1 MIMRTT
7 LLFLLLLVPAL
18 SPAQSPDDLFDRAED
33 ACLAVRTAVAEHSSD
48 KVMQA
53 MERISE
59 IPFRQLTL
67 TPVDTEGA
75 APLRGH
81 LQFNAAYLD
90 SLLLHDLDMGLI
102 QVEGAFKMRGGSD
115 ALRCAHHAVE
125 SGHSLTFAMQ
135 AAGMQRLL
143 VVAESGGLVNLY
155 VDDKANGRKLRDATD
170 EGKEA
175 CRLDWRLAKAGT
187 LCFTVENK
195 SDHAV
200 SFIVI
205 SN

>member
-1 MIMRTT
+1 MTMRTT

-48 KVMQA
+48 KVMLA

-102 QVEGAFKMRGGSD
+102 QMEGAFKMRGGSD

>member
-1 MIMRTT
+1 MTMRTT

>member
-1 MIMRTT
+1 MLMRNI
-7 LLFLLLLVPAL
+7 LLSILFVVPAL
-18 SPAQSPDDLFDRAED
+18 SPAQATDDLFDRAES
-33 ACLAVRTAVAEHSSD
+33 ACLFVREAVAERSAD

-67 TPVDTEGA
+67 TPVDAEGA

-102 QVEGAFKMRGGSD
+102 QVEGAFAMRGGSD

-125 SGHSLTFAMQ
+125 SGHSLTFTMQ

-155 VDDKANGRKLRDATD
+155 VDDETNGRRLDDATKA
-170 EGKEA
+170 GKAA
-175 CRLDWRLAKAGT
+175 CRLDWTLEKAGT
-187 LCFTVENK
+187 LRLTVENK
-195 SDHAV
+195 SNRAV
-200 SFIVI
+200 SFIVV

>member
-1 MIMRTT
+1 MLMRNI
-7 LLFLLLLVPAL
+7 LLSILFVVPAL
-18 SPAQSPDDLFDRAED
+18 SPAQATDDLFDRAES
-33 ACLAVRTAVAEHSSD
+33 ACLFVREAVAERSAD

-67 TPVDTEGA
+67 TPVDAEGA

-102 QVEGAFKMRGGSD
+102 QVEGAFAMRGGSD

-125 SGHSLTFAMQ
+125 AGHSLTFAMQ

-155 VDDKANGRKLRDATD
+155 VDDKANGRKLRDAAHG
-170 EGKEA
+170 GKAA
-175 CRLDWRLAKAGT
+175 CRLDWTLGKPGT
-187 LCFTVENK
+187 LRLTVENK
-195 SDHAV
+195 SDRAV
-200 SFIVI
+200 SFIVV

>member
-1 MIMRTT
+1 MTMRTT

-33 ACLAVRTAVAEHSSD
+33 ACLFVREAVAERSAD

-67 TPVDTEGA
+67 TPVDAEGA

-102 QVEGAFKMRGGSD
+102 QVEGAFAMRGGSD

-125 SGHSLTFAMQ
+125 AGRSLTFTMQ

-155 VDDKANGRKLRDATD
+155 VDDEANGRKLRDATD

-200 SFIVI
+200 SFIVV